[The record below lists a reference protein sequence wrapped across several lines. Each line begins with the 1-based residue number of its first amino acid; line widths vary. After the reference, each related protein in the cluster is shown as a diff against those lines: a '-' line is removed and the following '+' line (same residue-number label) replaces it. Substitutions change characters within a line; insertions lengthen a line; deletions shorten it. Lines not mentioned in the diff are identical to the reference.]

1 MALLEQQ
8 SCFQLSWSAA
18 LIGPIDELKQMITIG
33 YKSQSIMPHDALA
46 PRTTGSDVRT
56 EKVYASWYVMES
68 TATIIGNNQN
78 KLSTLP
84 EHITYIR
91 ATTITCVLDIQG
103 NFDGTKS
110 KEPRPTTSCT
120 TTSQQAS
127 K

>member
-18 LIGPIDELKQMITIG
+18 LIGPIDELKQM
-33 YKSQSIMPHDALA
+33 M
-46 PRTTGSDVRT
+46 RT
-56 EKVYASWYVMES
+56 
-68 TATIIGNNQN
+68 
-78 KLSTLP
+78 
-84 EHITYIR
+84 
-91 ATTITCVLDIQG
+91 TTITCVLDIQG